1 MKSYKD
7 GNQIFREKAAKRD
20 AYRYV
25 EASLDYGR
33 GSKINRR
40 NIIKEIEIKS
50 KKNPDYAMI
59 FDEEVKKIDRD
70 EVFQKLQ
77 AKKKLQ
83 STYNQ
88 GKKGV
93 RLFRKAKRLFYD
105 LFEVLG

>member
-25 EASLDYGR
+25 EASLDYGP
-33 GSKINRR
+33 GSRINKR
-40 NIIKEIEIKS
+40 NVIREIEIRS
-50 KKNPDYAMI
+50 KNPDYAMI
-59 FDEEVKKIDRD
+59 FDEEVRKIDRD

-83 STYNQ
+83 STYKH

-105 LFEVLG
+105 LLEVFG